1 MIAKEE
7 SSELQQAR
15 SNATTSMPWKPTN
28 KTCIATDIVKRAML
42 KLDTKLYGGQVY
54 KKVPEGRYAYVKA
67 GSVLHFLHS
76 LLCNPQIADV
86 LAPHIHSVCSILT
99 FKGCEIIKPLVID
112 FNVVEVKPSGTCF
125 SFSDK
130 GFKENVIQEDNIGDY
145 HCYYHY
151 KNTTLETSKR
161 IDLKSL

>member
-1 MIAKEE
+1 MWFRHGIEVPACELPRNTEFGVRPIRITVTKACDREFTKRFQEALTNIRFSGLEYDLVIAKEE

-28 KTCIATDIVKRAML
+28 KICIAIDIIKRAMV

-67 GSVLHFLHS
+67 GSVLQFLHS

-86 LAPHIHSVCSILT
+86 LAPHIHSV
-99 FKGCEIIKPLVID
+99 
-112 FNVVEVKPSGTCF
+112 
-125 SFSDK
+125 
-130 GFKENVIQEDNIGDY
+130 
-145 HCYYHY
+145 
-151 KNTTLETSKR
+151 
-161 IDLKSL
+161 